1 MRKYQLCA
9 WILGCHRLDV
19 FHVSRVSQRL
29 GSAQMQ
35 HNKHGM
41 RMGDLPCTLRQ
52 EFIGESIP
60 TIGTRV
66 KITFQATDTIMDQ
79 YLFNI
84 LYRIIRP
91 TKAAPIDAG
100 FFSNSCTIKRM
111 FIIRVSLSD
120 GPKLASGEGKN
131 TARSHTEPGIT
142 LLMVLKQSAASCR
155 AFANMLLPR
164 SAGVNE
170 AS

>member
-91 TKAAPIDAG
+91 DKGCSDRCGIVVHPSEAVQEHVRIPEGDIDALV
-100 FFSNSCTIKRM
+100 SNTIRN
-111 FIIRVSLSD
+111 RHR
-120 GPKLASGEGKN
+120 AE
-131 TARSHTEPGIT
+131 SH
-142 LLMVLKQSAASCR
+142 VDQK
-155 AFANMLLPR
+155 
-164 SAGVNE
+164 
-170 AS
+170 